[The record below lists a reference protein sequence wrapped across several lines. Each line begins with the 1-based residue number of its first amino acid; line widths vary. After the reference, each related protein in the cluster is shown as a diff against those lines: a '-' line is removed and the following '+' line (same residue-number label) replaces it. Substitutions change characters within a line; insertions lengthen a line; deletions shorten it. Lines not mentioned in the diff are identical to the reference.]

1 MTTKTLF
8 RWEQDGSG
16 GEHGTATYWPGTIYE
31 INVQMLTFK
40 QAHALETRIEW
51 VLRDAR
57 FNARRALL
65 EQIARI
71 AP

>member
-1 MTTKTLF
+1 MNAKTLF

-31 INVQMLTFK
+31 IDVPMPTFA
-40 QAHALETRIEW
+40 QANALEKRIEW

-57 FNARRALL
+57 FNARRELL
-65 EQIARI
+65 AQIARI